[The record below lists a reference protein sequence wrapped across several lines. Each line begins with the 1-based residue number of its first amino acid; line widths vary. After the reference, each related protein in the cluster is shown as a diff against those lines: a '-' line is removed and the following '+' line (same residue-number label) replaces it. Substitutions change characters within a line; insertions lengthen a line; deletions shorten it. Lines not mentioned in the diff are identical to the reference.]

1 MVQTEKTRINVETAK
16 LIWNIAKKSPE
27 HGNAVMD
34 VLGEEIYTHV
44 MRLQSTPEDEII
56 DKS

>member
-1 MVQTEKTRINVETAK
+1 MIQTEKTRINVETAK

-27 HGNAVMD
+27 YGNAVID
-34 VLGEEIYTHV
+34 VLGEEVYNHI

-56 DKS
+56 D